1 VRAGRAPMM
10 RPMELSWL
18 AFEFSGDADGGGSFD
33 AMAAAAPAQWPALQ
47 AEVLR
52 VLDWAERRFGPAA
65 ALEEGG
71 EWDYALHGVR
81 EVATPLEVRYA
92 PGAAQLELQAG
103 QADPPRTTLTLT
115 LSGTPAFCGAFRAHF
130 ALD

>member
-1 VRAGRAPMM
+1 MD
-10 RPMELSWL
+10 LSWL
-18 AFEFSGDADGGGSFD
+18 DFEFSGDAHGEGSFD
-33 AMAAAAPAQWPALQ
+33 AMAAAAPPQWPALQ

-65 ALEEGG
+65 ALDEGG

-81 EVATPLEVRYA
+81 EIATPLDVRYV
-92 PGAAQLELQAG
+92 PGAAQLELHEAHD
-103 QADPPRTTLTLT
+103 DPPRITLTLT
-115 LSGTPAFCGAFRAHF
+115 VSGSAAFCSAFRAAF